1 MNLLTGSTPQIFS
14 LLSIGQRGVG
24 KTTFLAG
31 SYAELHSDSQ
41 PDHLRE
47 LWFDCQDNQ
56 VHENIQEIFS
66 FIAQTG
72 KYPPPTIKITTFNFS
87 LKRNSLRHTKTLL
100 HFRWWDFPGEIC
112 NIDDPD
118 FRKMVVNSHSCSVFI
133 DAYAL
138 RHNHG
143 YLKKLEQI
151 IAKVKA
157 IATLVSLNTVKYAF
171 AVILTKCDL
180 LEPGPLSRHQ
190 LEKRL
195 QPLTGPLDAVRANY
209 QIFYLGI
216 PIVSSEGVST
226 IKATGAA
233 APLLWLVWELSLAHH
248 PSLRNNLLKLFTRL
262 QPLGFQPQ
270 LEGVDTLPQ
279 LLKPTTLSTGVK
291 ERLRLY
297 SRPTAPRKL
306 LLLGLAIVP
315 LVGVISLVVNL
326 ENIAALHQRRGAPI
340 SQAIPVMEKLVQQQP
355 ENLELR
361 LQLAHLYESADQLSK
376 AETAYDQI
384 LAQQKNNLKALVGK
398 AVLRKTQGDIKTAE
412 ALFAQAEKAAPADL
426 KAQVRTKAQKTLQ
439 TPRLP
444 MPSAK

>member
-1 MNLLTGSTPQIFS
+1 MNLLTGSTPQTFN

-41 PDHLRE
+41 PSHSRQ

-56 VHENIQEIFS
+56 GHENIQEIFS

-72 KYPPPTIKITTFNFS
+72 EYPPPTIKITTFDFS
-87 LKRNSLRHTKTLL
+87 LKCYSLRHTKTLS
-100 HFRWWDFPGEIC
+100 HFRWSDFPGEIC

-118 FRKMVVNSHSCSVFI
+118 FRKMVVNSHSCCVFI

-138 RHNHG
+138 MYNHT

-157 IATLVSLNTVKYAF
+157 IATLVSLNAVKYPF

-180 LEPGPLSRHQ
+180 LEPDPLSRQQ
-190 LEKRL
+190 LDKRL
-195 QPLTGPLDAVRANY
+195 QPLTGPLDAVGANY
-209 QIFYLGI
+209 QTFYLGI
-216 PIVSSEGVST
+216 PIIISEGVST

-248 PSLRNNLLKLFTRL
+248 PSLMKNLLKLFTRL

-270 LEGVDTLPQ
+270 LEGVDKLKQ
-279 LLKPTTLSTGVK
+279 LLQPTTLSTGVQ

-306 LLLGLAIVP
+306 LLLGLAIAP
-315 LVGVISLVVNL
+315 LVGVISLVVTL
-326 ENIAALHQRRGAPI
+326 ENRAALHQRSSVPI

-355 ENLELR
+355 ESLELR
-361 LQLAHLYESADQLSK
+361 LQLAQLYESADQLSK

-398 AVLRKTQGDIKTAE
+398 ALLRKAQGDIKTAE

-426 KAQVRTKAQKTLQ
+426 KAQVRAKAQTTLQ